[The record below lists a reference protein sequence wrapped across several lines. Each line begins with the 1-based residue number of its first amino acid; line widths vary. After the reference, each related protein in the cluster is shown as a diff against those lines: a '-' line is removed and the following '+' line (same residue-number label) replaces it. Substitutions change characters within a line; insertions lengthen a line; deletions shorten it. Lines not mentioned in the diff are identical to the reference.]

1 MLMLFDHD
9 MFLYLEIYVVSAA
22 TVEILYMPVC

>member
-9 MFLYLEIYVVSAA
+9 MFLYLEIYVVFDA
-22 TVEILYMPVC
+22 TVKILYMPVC